1 MMKLKNIGI
10 ISAVVSVLVFGGA
23 YGAFAIG
30 TKALKTTLASTRY
43 RVSFTDVKAGTV
55 IAPGIREFTLFTLT
69 PADQILSSVAVV
81 RTPFVIPSGARVIM
95 QQARARE
102 NGVDLTSCDV
112 MALTDLSYV
121 NFDNRQPSC
130 GTYGFFDENTAV
142 NIVLQVISEDGT
154 DLSGLTAGV
163 VDFYVTKVQ

>member
-10 ISAVVSVLVFGGA
+10 ISAVVGALVLGGA
-23 YGAFAIG
+23 YSTFAIG
-30 TKALKTTLASTRY
+30 IKALKTTLTSTRY
-43 RVSFTDVKAGTV
+43 RVTFNDVLAGKV
-55 IAPGIREFTLFTLT
+55 ISPGVREFTLFTLT
-69 PADQILSSVAVV
+69 PADQILSTVANV
-81 RTPFVIPSGARVIM
+81 RIPFTIPSGARVIV

-112 MALTDLSYV
+112 MALPDLSYV

-130 GTYGFFDENTAV
+130 GTYGFFDESNPV
-142 NIVLQVISEDGT
+142 NIVLQVISEDGS
-154 DLSGLTAGV
+154 DLSGLTAGS